1 MPNPETTSDDARV
14 PSHSCISLDDESRPR
29 TSSIDAGWDT
39 LSVVPVEED
48 LLPTV
53 SARPRFETLP
63 GLGPDSEPAV
73 APKPRRARRAPFG
86 ELVLRAMLVIAL
98 AAAVV
103 VTWRNTSVF
112 FEQAALVP
120 ILQSNLV
127 AVASQPVAS
136 PIAFAA
142 PPLATTVALVAEPQE
157 SAPNVELPPA
167 KPASQG
173 KPLPRG
179 VVPALRVATAVPAQK
194 FSTASNYRSRHT
206 LASTDNPY

>member
-1 MPNPETTSDDARV
+1 MPNPETTPDDARV
-14 PSHSCISLDDESRPR
+14 PSHSCISLDDINQPR

-39 LSVVPVEED
+39 LSVVPAEED

-63 GLGPDSEPAV
+63 GLGPDSDLAV
-73 APKPRRARRAPFG
+73 APKPRRARRAPLG
-86 ELVLRAMLVIAL
+86 EFVLRAMLVLTL

-136 PIAFAA
+136 PVAFVA
-142 PPLATTVALVAEPQE
+142 PPLATAVALVAEPPVPA
-157 SAPNVELPPA
+157 SNVELPPA

-173 KPLPRG
+173 KPLPRA
-179 VVPALRVATAVPAQK
+179 VPAVRVATAAPAQK
-194 FSTASNYRSRHT
+194 FSTASNYRSRQT
-206 LASTDNPY
+206 LSTTDNPY